1 MSKEMFVLA
10 LAVGA
15 GLLAMW
21 VHVRFPGLAPARMV
35 KTLFQ
40 TPGSCI
46 RAADA
51 DPRAWLAR
59 RRPDSPLVFMFV
71 LPALVYALL
80 CTLWVLKHASDST
93 GVSR

>member
-35 KTLFQ
+35 KTLFHTGAAFVLLML
-40 TPGSCI
+40 TPS
-46 RAADA
+46 
-51 DPRAWLAR
+51 LAGAT
-59 RRPDSPLVFMFV
+59 PSGFALVFLFV

-80 CTLWVLKHASDST
+80 CTLWMLKHAQSAL

>member
-21 VHVRFPGLAPARMV
+21 VHVRFPKLAPARMV
-35 KTLFQ
+35 NTLFHTGAAFVLLML
-40 TPGSCI
+40 TPGLGG
-46 RAADA
+46 ATPAGFA
-51 DPRAWLAR
+51 
-59 RRPDSPLVFMFV
+59 LVFMFV

-80 CTLWVLKHASDST
+80 CTLWVLKHAQT
-93 GVSR
+93 ALGVSR